1 MSSTD
6 PPLEGLLARERWP
19 RMPAMHRRLVS
30 CRLVDHN
37 TFRIEVSDGEV
48 WLHAVERDAQ
58 GQPALAQI
66 NRWLNLI
73 DAPRGSESI
82 ARRCAVH
89 PTECSVC

>member
-1 MSSTD
+1 
-6 PPLEGLLARERWP
+6 
-19 RMPAMHRRLVS
+19 MHRRLVS

-37 TFRIEVSDGEV
+37 TFRIEASDGEV
-48 WLHAVERDAQ
+48 WLHAVERDVE
-58 GQPALAQI
+58 GQPVPAQI

-89 PTECSVC
+89 PKECSVR